1 MRTREESGDAIEQ
14 TLLPVFYPWAL
25 WSISQSVS
33 RRTTMIVE
41 RPPSVRPE
49 ISGKYVDR
57 LFKMKPSLI
66 YQDGFNIESQR
77 FLKGVS

>member
-1 MRTREESGDAIEQ
+1 
-14 TLLPVFYPWAL
+14 
-25 WSISQSVS
+25 
-33 RRTTMIVE
+33 MIVE